1 MPEQIFDFQNSN
13 NDFTQGSK
21 LIDYKD
27 AHIQN
32 QINIFNSYK
41 TFKPLVNF
49 KNEINIRK
57 QITDNQNMIFY
68 GFAIY
73 LFVIVILLILKS
85 FPNFFS
91 TNFPTFN
98 IFSESFISWSIL
110 IIILIISFFTL
121 SIIRRQGKLKIKEN
135 KITIKFNSCNKKEQL
150 KYAKGIDYKDIR
162 SILKQKTIAGYAI
175 FICKID
181 ELEPYIQFNVD
192 SIHTALAIEELI
204 ISKISKVENE
214 RI

>member
-1 MPEQIFDFQNSN
+1 MPEQSFDFRNSN

-32 QINIFNSYK
+32 QNNIFNSYK
-41 TFKPLVNF
+41 TFKPLINH
-49 KNEINIRK
+49 KKEINIRK
-57 QITDNQNMIFY
+57 QITDNQNIFFY
-68 GFAIY
+68 ALTSYVFI
-73 LFVIVILLILKS
+73 IVGLY
-85 FPNFFS
+85 FFS
-91 TNFPTFN
+91 KEFSSLFQIN
-98 IFSESFISWSIL
+98 IFSELLIDWSIL
-110 IIILIISFFTL
+110 ISILIISFFIL
-121 SIIRRQGKLKIKEN
+121 SIIIRQGKLKIEEN
-135 KITIKFNSCNKKEQL
+135 KIFIKFGKNEEEIEYEN
-150 KYAKGIDYKDIR
+150 IR

-192 SIHTALAIEELI
+192 SIHVALAIEELI
-204 ISKISKVENE
+204 ISKISKIENE